1 MCDKDKA
8 EKEFLDFLKLYS
20 EEKGCIDD
28 EEKEVFKKEFTRL
41 HDAAFP
47 REDKNK
53 SRNYGIN
60 VMNKILEKKSFN
72 YKVESHS
79 KYWQVVDFIRNPDN
93 TGQK

>member
-1 MCDKDKA
+1 M
-8 EKEFLDFLKLYS
+8 
-20 EEKGCIDD
+20 
-28 EEKEVFKKEFTRL
+28 FKKEFTRL

-60 VMNKILEKKSFN
+60 LMNKILEKKSLN

-79 KYWQVVDFIRNPDN
+79 N
-93 TGQK
+93 TGRLLISLEIQIIQVKNNMRIFVGES